1 MTEQEIYAKCLGL
14 GMTPAGAAG
23 CTANI
28 MAESAGRPNNVEDRS
43 GIDDERYTQSV
54 DNGSYTGF
62 CDDRYG
68 YGLVQLTLPSRKRA
82 YIDYAKG
89 HGKSIGD
96 ADTQLQFMA
105 REMRSEYPFVWNTLT
120 RTDSPYDAGY
130 VMCEKYEI
138 PANTTQQAQLR
149 GNQAIAIYNR
159 CSGTAPAKDPVD
171 PTETP
176 TEKNWPPRM
185 LCVNM
190 SGPDVTALQ
199 ALLVAHGYGVT
210 AVNGVFSTS
219 TDKAVR
225 QFQADRHLAVD
236 GIAGNDTW
244 RALLAFNGIRR

>member
-1 MTEQEIYAKCLGL
+1 MTELEIYAKCLGL

-54 DNGSYTGF
+54 DNGTYTGF

-82 YIDYAKG
+82 YLDYAQG

-120 RTDSPYDAGY
+120 HTDSPYDAGY

-159 CSGTAPAKDPVD
+159 CSGTAPAVDPVEPAEPVAD
-171 PTETP
+171 VF
-176 TEKNWPPRM
+176 WPPRM
-185 LCVNM
+185 IDKGMN
-190 SGPDVTALQ
+190 GPDVSVLQ
-199 ALLVAHGYGVT
+199 AILVARGYT
-210 AVNGVFSTS
+210 INAVNGVFDGS

-225 QFQADRHLAVD
+225 KFQVDKNLAVD
-236 GIAGNDTW
+236 GVCGPMTW
-244 RALLAFNGIRR
+244 AELLRR